1 MTKTPQLTPANSP
14 EENTLSTSLKDKL
27 FIASQYL
34 VPQHLLSRGVGALA
48 ATEIDWIKNPLIRAF
63 IKQFDV
69 NMSEAQRQ
77 NAEDFRC
84 FNDFFTRELQDGAR
98 PLASGDNMILSPAD
112 GAVSQLGPIENGR
125 IFQAKGQ
132 DYSLIELLGGDS
144 DRAAPFMGGQFSTIY
159 LSPKDYHRVHMPVTG
174 TLREMIYVP
183 GDLFSVN
190 QTTAENVP
198 RLFSRNERVVAIFD
212 TELGQMAMV
221 LVGAMIVAAVETVW
235 HGLVTPPK
243 RELRVTSY
251 PSPEPI
257 TIEKGEEM
265 GRFLLGS
272 TVVLC
277 FEKDKMHWQETLE
290 AGSPLRMGESV
301 GMTLE

>member
-1 MTKTPQLTPANSP
+1 M
-14 EENTLSTSLKDKL
+14 STSVKDKL

-34 VPQHLLSRGVGALA
+34 VPQHLLSRTVGALA
-48 ATEIDWIKNPLIRAF
+48 ATEIDWIKNPLIKGF

-69 NMSEAQRQ
+69 NMDEAERQ
-77 NAEDFRC
+77 QAEDFRC
-84 FNDFFTRELQDGAR
+84 FNDFFTRELQPGAR
-98 PLASGDNMILSPAD
+98 PVADGEKVLVSPAD

-144 DRAAPFMGGQFSTIY
+144 DRAAPFMGGEFSTIY

-251 PSPEPI
+251 PSPQPI
-257 TIEKGEEM
+257 TLEKGEEM

-277 FEKDKMHWQETLE
+277 FEKDKMQWQENLS
-290 AGSPLRMGESV
+290 AGSPLRMGEQL
-301 GMTLE
+301 GEINAG

>member
-1 MTKTPQLTPANSP
+1 MTKRLQLTPANSP

-34 VPQHLLSRGVGALA
+34 VPQHLLSRGIGALA

-84 FNDFFTRELQDGAR
+84 FNDFFTRELQQGAR

-221 LVGAMIVAAVETVW
+221 LVGAMIVAAVETIW

>member
-1 MTKTPQLTPANSP
+1 MTKAPQLTPANSP

-125 IFQAKGQ
+125 ISG
-132 DYSLIELLGGDS
+132 
-144 DRAAPFMGGQFSTIY
+144 
-159 LSPKDYHRVHMPVTG
+159 
-174 TLREMIYVP
+174 
-183 GDLFSVN
+183 
-190 QTTAENVP
+190 
-198 RLFSRNERVVAIFD
+198 
-212 TELGQMAMV
+212 
-221 LVGAMIVAAVETVW
+221 
-235 HGLVTPPK
+235 
-243 RELRVTSY
+243 
-251 PSPEPI
+251 PSSF
-257 TIEKGEEM
+257 TQ
-265 GRFLLGS
+265 S
-272 TVVLC
+272 AC
-277 FEKDKMHWQETLE
+277 
-290 AGSPLRMGESV
+290 
-301 GMTLE
+301 